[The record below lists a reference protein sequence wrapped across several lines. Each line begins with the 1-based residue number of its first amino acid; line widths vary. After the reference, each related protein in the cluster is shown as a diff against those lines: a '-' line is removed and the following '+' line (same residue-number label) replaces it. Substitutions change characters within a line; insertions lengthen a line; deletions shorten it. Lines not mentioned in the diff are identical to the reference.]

1 MPLVEQDPAQMRDL
15 DGECQREGGQQLGIP
30 HPHRIGEKRPDRN
43 GPSGPSWPPDV
54 PERSNPPGSSTLRPV
69 AKVAHPAPTLEW
81 DTPLYQQAS
90 MQLDHALELAEV
102 PDFVSTRLRHPE
114 RALILTLPV
123 RMDDGTYRSFPA
135 YRVQHSS
142 VLGPTKGGIRYDE
155 EVDLGE
161 CAALAMWMTWKC
173 ALLRLPYG
181 GAKGG
186 VRCSPRELSQK
197 EVARL
202 TRRFTA
208 ELAPFIGPQ
217 LDIPAPDMA
226 TNEQTMAWMM
236 DTYSMQMGYA
246 VPEIVTGKPISI
258 GGSVFRHEATGAGVV
273 MVIERACERLE
284 WGLVG
289 QRCVVQGFG
298 NVGGIA
304 ASELHARGAH
314 VVAVSDL
321 SGGVHA
327 EAGLDIPALHAYVDA
342 NGSLDGFVRD
352 VERVTNAEL
361 LELPCDVLVLAARED
376 QVTAANAPSLR
387 CRLVAEGAN
396 GPTSVEADRIL
407 GERGILVLPDILTNA
422 GGVTVSYFE
431 WVQDLGRLFWDR
443 DEIRRRLA
451 DKMSD
456 AFDRVWSVS
465 HERGI
470 SLRDAA
476 LVAAI
481 REVSAALEA
490 RGVYP

>member
-1 MPLVEQDPAQMRDL
+1 M
-15 DGECQREGGQQLGIP
+15 
-30 HPHRIGEKRPDRN
+30 
-43 GPSGPSWPPDV
+43 
-54 PERSNPPGSSTLRPV
+54 STLPAEV
-69 AKVAHPAPTLEW
+69 SSKTSHAAPTLEW
-81 DTPLYQQAS
+81 DTPLYRQAAT
-90 MQLDHALELAEV
+90 QLEHALELAEI
-102 PDFVSTRLRHPE
+102 PDFVASRLRHPE

-123 RMDDGTYRSFPA
+123 RLDDGTVASFPA

-155 EVDLGE
+155 GVDLGE

-186 VRCSPRELSQK
+186 VRCSPHQMSSNEL
-197 EVARL
+197 ARV

-258 GGSVFRHEATGAGVV
+258 GGSIFRHEATGAGVV
-273 MVIERACERLE
+273 IVIERACERLG
-284 WGLVG
+284 WDLSA

-304 ASELHARGAH
+304 ATELHDKGAR
-314 VVAVSDL
+314 VVAVSDI

-327 EAGLDIPALHAYVDA
+327 EAGLNVPDLHAYVDEH
-342 NGSLDGFVRD
+342 GSLEGYVTG
-352 VERVTNAEL
+352 VERITNEVL
-361 LELPCDVLVLAARED
+361 LELPCDILVLAARED
-376 QVTAANAPSLR
+376 QVTVENAANLC

-396 GPTSVEADRIL
+396 GPTSVAADAILAERRIP
-407 GERGILVLPDILTNA
+407 VLPDILTNA

-451 DKMSD
+451 DKLSD
-456 AFDRVWSVS
+456 AFDRVWNLSQE
-465 HERGI
+465 HAI

-481 REVSAALEA
+481 HEVSGALEA
-490 RGVYP
+490 RGLYP